1 MNTERDPRWQ
11 SSLPEKL
18 EGLDVLADQIER
30 AAVAIARLRDENSK
44 LSTRVK
50 ELEGK
55 VGAGE
60 KQLAGRELDEA
71 PSELDL
77 LRGVEKQWTTER
89 KEIAH
94 RIEDLVGKLE
104 KLET

>member
-1 MNTERDPRWQ
+1 MAELMTE
-11 SSLPEKL
+11 KM
-18 EGLDVLADQIER
+18 EGLDALADQIER

-44 LSTRVK
+44 LNARVK
-50 ELEGK
+50 DLEGK

-60 KQLAGRELDEA
+60 KQLAGRKLDEVL
-71 PSELDL
+71 SELDL

-94 RIEDLVGKLE
+94 RIEDLVKKLE

>member
-1 MNTERDPRWQ
+1 MSQLMT
-11 SSLPEKL
+11 EKL
-18 EGLDVLADQIER
+18 EGLDALADQIER
-30 AAVAIARLRDENSK
+30 AAAAIARLRDENGK
-44 LSTRVK
+44 LNARVG

-55 VGAGE
+55 LGAGE
-60 KQLAGRELDEA
+60 KQLAGRKLDEVL
-71 PSELDL
+71 SELDL

-94 RIEDLVGKLE
+94 RIEDLVKKLE

>member
-1 MNTERDPRWQ
+1 MAELIAD
-11 SSLPEKL
+11 KL
-18 EGLDVLADQIER
+18 EGLDALADQIER
-30 AAVAIARLRDENSK
+30 AAVAIARLRDENGK
-44 LSTRVK
+44 LSVRVK

-55 VGAGE
+55 LGAGE
-60 KQLAGRELDEA
+60 KQLAGRKLDEVL
-71 PSELDL
+71 SELDL

-94 RIEDLVGKLE
+94 RIEDLVKKLE

>member
-1 MNTERDPRWQ
+1 MAELIADR
-11 SSLPEKL
+11 L
-18 EGLDVLADQIER
+18 EGLDALADQIER
-30 AAVAIARLRDENSK
+30 AAVAIARLRDENGK
-44 LSTRVK
+44 LNARVG

-55 VGAGE
+55 LGAGE
-60 KQLAGRELDEA
+60 KQLAGRKLDEVL
-71 PSELDL
+71 SELDL

-94 RIEDLVGKLE
+94 RIEDLVKKLE

>member
-1 MNTERDPRWQ
+1 MSELMT
-11 SSLPEKL
+11 EKL
-18 EGLDVLADQIER
+18 EGLDALADQIER
-30 AAVAIARLRDENSK
+30 AAAAIARLRDENGK
-44 LSTRVK
+44 LIARVG

-55 VGAGE
+55 LGAGE
-60 KQLAGRELDEA
+60 KQLAGRKLDEVL
-71 PSELDL
+71 SELDL

-94 RIEDLVGKLE
+94 RIEDLVKKLE

>member
-1 MNTERDPRWQ
+1 MAELIGD
-11 SSLPEKL
+11 KL
-18 EGLDVLADQIER
+18 EGLDARADQRER
-30 AAVAIARLRDENSK
+30 AAVAIARLRDENGK
-44 LSTRVK
+44 LNVRVK

-60 KQLAGRELDEA
+60 KQLAGRKLDEVL
-71 PSELDL
+71 SELDL

-94 RIEDLVGKLE
+94 RIEDLVKKLE

>member
-1 MNTERDPRWQ
+1 MAELMAD
-11 SSLPEKL
+11 KL
-18 EGLDVLADQIER
+18 EGLDALADQIER
-30 AAVAIARLRDENSK
+30 AAVAIARLRDENAK
-44 LSTRVK
+44 LGTRVK

-55 VGAGE
+55 LGAGE
-60 KQLAGRELDEA
+60 KQLAGRKLDEVL
-71 PSELDL
+71 SELDL

-94 RIEDLVGKLE
+94 RIEDLVRKLE

>member
-1 MNTERDPRWQ
+1 MSEVMTA
-11 SSLPEKL
+11 KL

-30 AAVAIARLRDENSK
+30 AAAAIARLKDDNTK
-44 LSTRVK
+44 LSARVK

-55 VGAGE
+55 LGAGE
-60 KQLAGRELDEA
+60 KQLAGRKLDDVLA
-71 PSELDL
+71 ELDL

-94 RIEDLVGKLE
+94 RIEDLVKKLE
-104 KLET
+104 KIET